1 MYSDEELLNKAQV
14 GDDDALNELLDKYKS
29 LVNKISRSYFLLG
42 GEMED
47 IVQEGMIGLYKAIKH
62 YAPDKQA
69 SFKTFASTCI
79 KHQIQTAVKM
89 ASSEKNKMLST
100 ALPIAEK
107 VSHEEDAEETLEIVL
122 PSSIPL
128 PDDTVLEKEHF
139 TEIKQSILKTLS
151 PLEIKILSLYLKG
164 YSYNEISNIA
174 DISKKSIDN
183 GLSRIKHKLAFL
195 KKENL

>member
-1 MYSDEELLNKAQV
+1 MFTDEELLVKAQS
-14 GDDDALNELLDKYKS
+14 GEEDALNELLSKYKS
-29 LVNKISRSYFLLG
+29 LVNKITRSYFLLG

-47 IVQEGMIGLYKAIKH
+47 LVQEGMIGLYKAVMH
-62 YAPDKQA
+62 YSTEKVA
-69 SFKTFASTCI
+69 SFKTFATTCI

-100 ALPIAEK
+100 AFPIAEK
-107 VSHEEDAEETLEIVL
+107 VSHEEDNEDTVEIII
-122 PSSIPL
+122 PSPLPL
-128 PDDTVLEKEHF
+128 PDDTILEKEKLQ
-139 TEIKQSILKTLS
+139 EIKRLILKTLS
-151 PLEIKILSLYLKG
+151 PLEIKIFSLYLKG

>member
-1 MYSDEELLNKAQV
+1 MTDEELSLKAQN
-14 GDDDALNELLDKYKS
+14 GDEEALNQLLQKYKS

-62 YAPDKQA
+62 FSSSKNA

-79 KHQIQTAVKM
+79 KHQIQSAVKT
-89 ASSEKNKMLST
+89 ASSEKNKVLST

-107 VSHEEDAEETLEIVL
+107 VFHGDEEEDEIEIIVPSDL
-122 PSSIPL
+122 PSPA
-128 PDDTVLEKEHF
+128 DEVLEQERYK
-139 TEIKQSILKTLS
+139 EIKQTIIKTLS
-151 PLEIKILSLYLKG
+151 EMELKILSLYLKG
-164 YSYNEISNIA
+164 YTYNEISAIA
-174 DISKKSIDN
+174 DITKKSIDN
-183 GLSRIKHKLAFL
+183 GLSRIKNKLSFL

>member
-1 MYSDEELLNKAQV
+1 MTDEELIIKAQE
-14 GDDDALNELLDKYKS
+14 GKDEALNELLKRYKS
-29 LVNKISRSYFLLG
+29 LVNKIARSYFLLG
-42 GEMED
+42 GEVED
-47 IVQEGMIGLYKAIKH
+47 IVQEGMIGLYKGIMH
-62 YAPDKQA
+62 YSEDKNA
-69 SFKTFASTCI
+69 SFKTFATTCI

-89 ASSEKNKMLST
+89 ASSEKNKVLST

-107 VSHEEDAEETLEIVL
+107 VSRDEDEEEALEIIVPSTL
-122 PSSIPL
+122 PS

-139 TEIKQSILKTLS
+139 QEIKQSILKVLS

-174 DISKKSIDN
+174 SISKKSIDN

-195 KKENL
+195 KKEKL